1 MTKFILTMF
10 LCSQLSA
17 NDCKQFEPEYSHF
30 DTYHECARYGY
41 SYASELMTEFSTGFI
56 NEYRTYIIF
65 GCKEE
70 GTI

>member
-10 LCSQLSA
+10 LCSQISG
-17 NDCKQFEPEYSHF
+17 NGCKPFKPEFTHF

-41 SYASELMTEFSTGFI
+41 SYSDELMTEFSTGFI
-56 NEYRTYIIF
+56 NEYRAYIIF